1 MIMVIHNL
9 RTGVTAAVTAATST
23 AATTGH
29 HVTEHHAGQ
38 QIAAA
43 VMLTHNRRR
52 LNVNRRGRGGLYNR
66 RSNLRDLLAGR
77 GGTDLLQLRHGL
89 RQLRNLLLLR
99 LNHVFFLVA
108 AGQGKSAQHGKRDK
122 DRTLFH
128 VLISVQIIGQGD
140 GVVTLPVRCASSA
153 RIFSSWSFAL
163 SIAVSSGSI
172 HITAWQ

>member
-1 MIMVIHNL
+1 MVIHNL
-9 RTGVTAAVTAATST
+9 RTGGMSAAVTAATST

-66 RSNLRDLLAGR
+66 RSDLRDLLAGR
-77 GGTDLLQLRHGL
+77 NGTDLLQLRHGL

-99 LNHVFFLVA
+99 LDHVFFLVA
-108 AGQGKSAQHGKRDK
+108 AGQGKSAQHGQRDK

-128 VLISVQIIGQGD
+128 VLISVDIGQGD
-140 GVVTLPVRCASSA
+140 GVATLPVRCASSA

-163 SIAVSSGSI
+163 SMAVSSGSI